1 MTASHKAFNE
11 MQLDGVEIAKR
22 EELFLG
28 YFRVDRYHLRHRL
41 FAGGM
46 SAPFMREIFERGHA
60 AAVLPYD
67 PLRDEVVLIEQFRPG
82 ALAAGFHPWLI
93 EPVAGIIEPGE
104 TPEDVARRE
113 AVEESGCKISDLV
126 PMHHYLTSPGGTS
139 ESCALFCGRVDAANA
154 GGLHGLDG
162 EHEDIR
168 VMAVPFAE
176 ARTWLDE
183 GKLNNALTIIAV
195 QWLALN
201 RVTLRAQ
208 WAASPA

>member
-1 MTASHKAFNE
+1 MTAPNKPLSE
-11 MQLDGVEIAKR
+11 MRLDGVEIAKR

-67 PLRDEVVLIEQFRPG
+67 PARDEVVLIEQFRPG

-104 TPEDVARRE
+104 SAESVARRE
-113 AVEESGCKISDLV
+113 AVEEAGCEITALV

-139 ESCALFCGRVDAANA
+139 ESCALFCGKVDAAKA
-154 GGLHGLDG
+154 GGIHGLDH
-162 EHEDIR
+162 ENEDIR
-168 VMAVPFAE
+168 VMALPFAR
-176 ARTWLDE
+176 ARAWLDE
-183 GKLNNALTIIAV
+183 GRLNNALTIIAI

-201 RVTLRAQ
+201 REKLRAA
-208 WAASPA
+208 WA

>member
-1 MTASHKAFNE
+1 MTAPNKPFSE
-11 MQLDGVEIAKR
+11 MRLDGVEIAKR

-28 YFRVDRYHLRHRL
+28 YFRIDRYHLRHRL

-67 PLRDEVVLIEQFRPG
+67 PARDEVVLIEQFRPG

-104 TPEDVARRE
+104 SAESVARRE
-113 AVEESGCKISDLV
+113 AVEEAGCDIAALV

-139 ESCALFCGRVDAANA
+139 ESCALFCGKVDAARA
-154 GGLHGLDG
+154 GGIHGLDD
-162 EHEDIR
+162 ENEDIR
-168 VMAVPFAE
+168 VTAVPFAQ
-176 ARTWLDE
+176 ARAWLDE
-183 GKLNNALTIIAV
+183 GRLNNALTIIAI

-201 RVTLRAQ
+201 REKLRAD
-208 WAASPA
+208 WV

>member
-1 MTASHKAFNE
+1 MTAPHKAFSE
-11 MQLDGVEIAKR
+11 MQLNGVEIATR

-46 SAPFMREIFERGHA
+46 SDTFMREIFERGHA

-67 PLRDEVVLIEQFRPG
+67 PARDEVVLIEQFRPG

-113 AVEESGCKISDLV
+113 AVEESGCEISELV
-126 PMHHYLTSPGGTS
+126 AMHHYLTSPGGTS
-139 ESCALFCGRVDAANA
+139 ESCALFCGRVDAANT

-162 EHEDIR
+162 EDEDIR
-168 VMAVPFAE
+168 VMAVPFAQVR
-176 ARTWLDE
+176 AWLDQ

-201 RVTLRAQ
+201 RERLRAL
-208 WAASPA
+208 WAANTA